1 MIHTAGGVGY
11 EIVVPLGVMERL
23 PAVGETVT
31 LATELVVREGDAFLI
46 TGPAGRLHLISEQLK
61 GKRIAV
67 QAAEIAMLPKST
79 VKVDGR
85 DAKQL
90 LALIEALEEMDDVAK
105 VSSNF
110 DIDAE
115 ALAAA
120 TA

>member
-1 MIHTAGGVGY
+1 
-11 EIVVPLGVMERL
+11 
-23 PAVGETVT
+23 
-31 LATELVVREGDAFLI
+31 
-46 TGPAGRLHLISEQLK
+46 
-61 GKRIAV
+61 V
-67 QAAEIAMLPKST
+67 QAAEIAVIPKST
-79 VKVDGR
+79 VKVDGK
-85 DAKQL
+85 DAKHL

>member
-1 MIHTAGGVGY
+1 VF
-11 EIVVPLGVMERL
+11 V
-23 PAVGETVT
+23 
-31 LATELVVREGDAFLI
+31 I
-46 TGPAGRLHLISEQLK
+46 TGPVAQLHAISEKLK
-61 GKRIAV
+61 ARKIPV

-79 VKVDGR
+79 VKVDGAA
-85 DAKQL
+85 AKQL

-115 ALAAA
+115 AMAAA

>member
-1 MIHTAGGVGY
+1 MKTAPGVGNV
-11 EIVVPLGVMERL
+11 E
-23 PAVGETVT
+23 
-31 LATELVVREGDAFLI
+31 VRDIAEPSTPPG
-46 TGPAGRLHLISEQLK
+46 HVK
-61 GKRIAV
+61 IAV

-79 VKVDGR
+79 VRVDGK

-115 ALAAA
+115 ALTAA